1 MIGGRKFEISRELD
15 DEKGPYLREFR
26 IEMLKGHIEYEYM
39 RKGKHGERMESSS
52 SNVSATF
59 YDENGIP
66 EGGEIVARYENGE
79 WQLTS

>member
-1 MIGGRKFEISRELD
+1 
-15 DEKGPYLREFR
+15 
-26 IEMLKGHIEYEYM
+26 MLKGHIEYEYM